1 MLAVAVK
8 SSLAVPSPA
17 SADPGGN
24 LGNQG
29 SPFSAKSHGDSPVRT
44 PTPNRGARSPHPPS
58 AVAKQIIIIIYAAET
73 RADGSQ
79 NSSPATSFSRASAV
93 DPIRQLNP
101 YKYEHSSISPKL
113 LERQE
118 ATDSVCSTAYKLF
131 RNCFSSLAV
140 TARVRRHLMITMIHA
155 LWEFSPFIAG
165 LVCGLP
171 TFIRNRPHQT
181 ALIIQGGLAMGTI
194 FAFAAG
200 ELAGTSLTAVVSI
213 IVDSGAVGAGLIVAD
228 VVVKR
233 FAVLRPRL
241 QGP

>member
-1 MLAVAVK
+1 
-8 SSLAVPSPA
+8 
-17 SADPGGN
+17 
-24 LGNQG
+24 
-29 SPFSAKSHGDSPVRT
+29 
-44 PTPNRGARSPHPPS
+44 
-58 AVAKQIIIIIYAAET
+58 
-73 RADGSQ
+73 
-79 NSSPATSFSRASAV
+79 
-93 DPIRQLNP
+93 
-101 YKYEHSSISPKL
+101 
-113 LERQE
+113 
-118 ATDSVCSTAYKLF
+118 
-131 RNCFSSLAV
+131 
-140 TARVRRHLMITMIHA
+140 MITMIHA